1 VPQLKPSS
9 SPAPAI
15 IFLVLSLVLALL
27 TIVPALFLVM
37 STAGCQGQCSLALV
51 EVGIWIALI
60 GPWVAFVI
68 GSVFTIVT
76 LVRRQRALRASLFT
90 LGGTL
95 LAFVIG
101 VAWTFIAIG

>member
-1 VPQLKPSS
+1 MKHSS
-9 SPAPAI
+9 SSAPAI
-15 IFLVLSLVLALL
+15 ILLVLSLLLAVL

-37 STAGCQGQCSLALV
+37 STAGCQGQCSIALV
-51 EVGIWIALI
+51 EVGIWIALL
-60 GPWVAFVI
+60 GPWVSLVI
-68 GSVFTIVT
+68 GAVLTI
-76 LVRRQRALRASLFT
+76 LRIARRQRALRASLFT